1 MRFII
6 REQEYEKLI
15 ASGRFRYEMQDRVT
29 GANEAWRQTKVAGGY
44 GFIRVDLD
52 RRETSKSATTLYHL
66 VLSLDNRPAR
76 LKFRHFE
83 QMKELNGD
91 VQFQEGNVSLS
102 RQVNGRRLED
112 ELGVEPGFRFWFPS
126 TIGLSLLCNQDIDEG
141 SFTAITLDP
150 EQDFK
155 LVERTVTINLQ
166 EKDRLTVAGRSTIV
180 QRYLITINK
189 QTHVV
194 WIDEHRWPII
204 MEYTD
209 GSRAIETQPIRY

>member
-29 GANEAWRQTKVAGGY
+29 GANESWRQTKVAGGY

-180 QRYLITINK
+180 QRCLITINK